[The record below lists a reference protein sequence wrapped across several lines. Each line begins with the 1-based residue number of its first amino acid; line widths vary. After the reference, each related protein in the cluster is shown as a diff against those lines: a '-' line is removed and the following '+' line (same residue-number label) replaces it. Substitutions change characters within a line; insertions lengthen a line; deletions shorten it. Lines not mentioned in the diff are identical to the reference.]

1 METAF
6 VFDMDGTVINNM
18 DYHFKAWRR
27 IVDELGGKL
36 DDKAL
41 RKQLYGKNEE
51 VLRRIFSDDSFTAQQ
66 LEEISERKEV
76 YYRDLYKG
84 HIKLIP
90 GLDAFLEKSHQLN
103 IPMALGTASYIR
115 NIDLVLDTLH
125 IRKYFK
131 AIVSAGDVSK
141 SKPDPE
147 TFLMAAK
154 KLKISP
160 ANCIVFED
168 VPKGVEAAA
177 NAGMKAVVITTQHNP
192 QEFNGCSNVLA
203 IIPDYLELNPVELM
217 QRSFHKRGQP

>member
-1 METAF
+1 
-6 VFDMDGTVINNM
+6 MDGTVINNM

-36 DDKAL
+36 DDQSL

-51 VLRRIFSDDSFTAQQ
+51 VLRRIFGDDVFSKEE
-66 LEEISERKEV
+66 LESISERKEE
-76 YYRDLYKG
+76 YYRALYKD
-84 HIKLIP
+84 HIRLIK
-90 GLDAFLEKSHQLN
+90 GLDEFLEASYQLN
-103 IPMALGTASYIR
+103 IPMAMGTASYVR

-131 AIVSAGDVSK
+131 AIVSAGDVTK

-147 TFLMAAK
+147 TFLLAAK
-154 KLKISP
+154 KLKVPP

-177 NAGMKAVVITTQHNP
+177 NAKMNTVVITTQHQP
-192 QEFNGCSNVLA
+192 EEFNGCRNVLQ
-203 IIPDYLELNPVELM
+203 IIPDYAGLQPKELV
-217 QRSFHKRGQP
+217 QRLYAKRGQP